1 MHKQNNTDLFSEL
14 LKKTGLI
21 LLIGSLYLVFVSVT
35 GHGIPCVINRM
46 FGVKCPGCG
55 MTRAAVCL
63 SKGDFRSAFSF
74 NALSLTVA
82 PVLVAYLIFRQIKE
96 YKGRKGFRVWEYI
109 LLVILFVVT
118 VLYTIMRNIK

>member
-1 MHKQNNTDLFSEL
+1 M
-14 LKKTGLI
+14 I
-21 LLIGSLYLVFVSVT
+21 LLIGSLYFVFVSVT
-35 GHGIPCVINRM
+35 GHGIPCIIYKF

-63 SKGDFRSAFSF
+63 GKGDFRSAFSF
-74 NALSLTVA
+74 NALSLTVM
-82 PVLVAYLIFRQIKE
+82 PVLVVYLIFRQVKE
-96 YKGRKGFRVWEYI
+96 YKGGKGFSVWEYI